1 LWAAAEPAES
11 RQTLAVQVAVEPEQW
26 LFILHSVW
34 LGPCR
39 LLLALELHQQRFM
52 IAGQTEAHQASAL
65 LLLLAAAAAVIG
77 VIMVVK
83 VPCHRAPKS
92 QVLTV
97 VLVVVLAA
105 VFPILLV
112 ETLQFSPC
120 QQEQSPMETRVVMLL
135 DAVTVTQRAVVEQV
149 RLVEI

>member
-1 LWAAAEPAES
+1 
-11 RQTLAVQVAVEPEQW
+11 
-26 LFILHSVW
+26 
-34 LGPCR
+34 
-39 LLLALELHQQRFM
+39 LLLAPELHQQRFM

-65 LLLLAAAAAVIG
+65 LLLLVAAAAVTG

-97 VLVVVLAA
+97 VLVVVLVA

-112 ETLQFSPC
+112 AMLQFSPC
-120 QQEQSPMETRVVMLL
+120 QPEQSPMETRVEMRSTELTTTAL
-135 DAVTVTQRAVVEQV
+135 AVVAQV
-149 RLVEI
+149 QLV